1 MSAGLSTDAAL
12 PELQTSQP
20 AVAPTKCDA
29 STQTSDL
36 SDGEERRARRSRLKR
51 VTRRAHPLET
61 DISIGPKPR
70 AGQGHSSASPSDTSA
85 AGPVGS
91 ADKHSLQAAWVQG
104 RDDLH
109 GASKEAAQSSAGPE
123 HAGVKAASEAG
134 SSCSSLPSSAA
145 KGKEKEAF
153 DFGGNFTAG
162 SMDFGTEQQLRLQDQ
177 PSPSAFLSQPG
188 TGAPLTPALESTG
201 VNVAGSPFQEK
212 TASDEA
218 AASSSAAKAL
228 SCEPSAFDCSQARRG
243 GEARFGS
250 GKQAGAPLPRKR
262 SLEGPEPS
270 ESSTSGLSSASAPAS
285 GVSTPQLPVPGPGQL
300 LGSGAALLAPPAAV
314 IPRSASAES
323 PGPSQ
328 GGASPAVPLRLPAR
342 PALSEPLYQAAQ
354 QGPGPAAAPAVP
366 PEPVL
371 DAPEAPLPAAD
382 HHGFDGPE
390 AQAPP
395 PAGSVPASDG
405 AAHGHAVGSTAGV
418 CGRAQPQHGSAQRS
432 GSSSDAPALVPAE
445 APDTATPSMSGDSF
459 TDPGPLG
466 DDSTFVTSRATSL
479 ARTLSTEEFPPDET
493 PQGSSS
499 SAEAMLVPIF
509 LNWRLCS
516 SAQ

>member
-1 MSAGLSTDAAL
+1 MSAGPSTDAAL

-61 DISIGPKPR
+61 EMSIGPKPR
-70 AGQGHSSASPSDTSA
+70 AGQGHSSASPSDTST

-104 RDDLH
+104 RDGLQ

-145 KGKEKEAF
+145 KGKEKEAS
-153 DFGGNFTAG
+153 DFGGNLTAG
-162 SMDFGTEQQLRLQDQ
+162 SMDTGTDQRLRLQDQ
-177 PSPSAFLSQPG
+177 PSPSAFLGQPG
-188 TGAPLTPALESTG
+188 AGAPSAPALGSAG
-201 VNVAGSPFQEK
+201 VNVAGYPFQEK
-212 TASDEA
+212 AAPDEI
-218 AASSSAAKAL
+218 AASSSAAKAPL
-228 SCEPSAFDCSQARRG
+228 SAEPSAFDHSQVMRAW
-243 GEARFGS
+243 EARFGP

-285 GVSTPQLPVPGPGQL
+285 GVATPQLPVLGPGQL
-300 LGSGAALLAPPAAV
+300 LGSGAALLAPTAAG

-354 QGPGPAAAPAVP
+354 QGPNPAAAPAVH

-382 HHGFDGPE
+382 DHVSDGPE

-395 PAGSVPASDG
+395 PAGGVPAFDG
-405 AAHGHAVGSTAGV
+405 AAHGHAVASAAGV
-418 CGRAQPQHGSAQRS
+418 CGRAQPQHGSAQHS
-432 GSSSDAPALVPAE
+432 GSSSDASALVPAE
-445 APDTATPSMSGDSF
+445 APDQATPSMSGDSF

-479 ARTLSTEEFPPDET
+479 ARTLSTEEFPPAET
-493 PQGSSS
+493 PQGSSP
-499 SAEAMLVPIF
+499 SAEAMLVMIS
-509 LNWRLCS
+509 LS
-516 SAQ
+516 